1 MSLVFRRLPPGL
13 PRQCYADWQAV
24 AGGRAGVESVIVPQ
38 WSELEA
44 GVRSANCDGRGNY
57 AVMKSCKYS
66 QNNVHKSNRWIN
78 DD

>member
-44 GVRSANCDGRGNY
+44 GVLI
-57 AVMKSCKYS
+57 VMEEGIM
-66 QNNVHKSNRWIN
+66 QL
-78 DD
+78 

>member
-1 MSLVFRRLPPGL
+1 MSLSPTPANGNVSLVFRRLPPGL

-44 GVRSANCDGRGNY
+44 GVLI
-57 AVMKSCKYS
+57 VMEEGIM
-66 QNNVHKSNRWIN
+66 QL
-78 DD
+78 